1 MNRRKSKKN
10 IDIII
15 KKLKFTTLNSA
26 LAQELKSKQFRK
38 VWKEPTGDPFLDTAL
53 TIIKMRKEKNLT
65 QAQLAQKA
73 GTTQAVISRI
83 ENMTVSP
90 SISLVQRIANSLGK
104 KLEIKFIS

>member
-38 VWKEPTGDPFLDTAL
+38 VWKEPTGDPYLDTAL

-73 GTTQAVISRI
+73 GTTQQVVARL
-83 ENMTVSP
+83 E
-90 SISLVQRIANSLGK
+90 SLTYRSYSLKTLEKLAEALGK
-104 KLEIKFIS
+104 NPQIRFI

>member
-38 VWKEPTGDPFLDTAL
+38 VWKEPTGDPYLDTAFA
-53 TIIKMRKEKNLT
+53 IIKARKEKNLT

-73 GTTQAVISRI
+73 GTTQQVIARL
-83 ENMTVSP
+83 E
-90 SISLVQRIANSLGK
+90 SLTYRSYSLKTLEKLAKALGK
-104 KLEIKFIS
+104 KLQTRFV

>member
-38 VWKEPTGDPFLDTAL
+38 VWKEPTGDPYLDTAL

-73 GTTQAVISRI
+73 GTTQQVVARL
-83 ENMTVSP
+83 E
-90 SISLVQRIANSLGK
+90 SLTYRSYSLKTLEKLAKALGK
-104 KLEIKFIS
+104 KPQISFV

>member
-38 VWKEPTGDPFLDTAL
+38 VWKEPTGDPYLDTAL

-73 GTTQAVISRI
+73 GTTQQVIARL
-83 ENMTVSP
+83 E
-90 SISLVQRIANSLGK
+90 SLTYRSYSLKTLEKLAEALGK
-104 KLEIKFIS
+104 KPQIRFI